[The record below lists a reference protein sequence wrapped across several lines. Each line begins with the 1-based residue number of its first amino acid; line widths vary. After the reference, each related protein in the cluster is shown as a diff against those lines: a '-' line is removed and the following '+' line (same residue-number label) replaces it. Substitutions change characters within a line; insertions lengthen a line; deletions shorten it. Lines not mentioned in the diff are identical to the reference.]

1 MQLQTVSGLQNY
13 QQIKGNTEFV
23 LHCTFSLMLWII
35 MITMFRI
42 KIKRHKKN
50 RQISRKTCIKKH
62 NQRCGC
68 NLLPVHHSC
77 FNLFLI
83 QALKR
88 YLITY
93 TERNT
98 NTKINKITIIVQ
110 KYHVTECSNHNTIT

>member
-50 RQISRKTCIKKH
+50 VRFPEKH
-62 NQRCGC
+62 ASKNTIRDVDAIYCLC
-68 NLLPVHHSC
+68 
-77 FNLFLI
+77 
-83 QALKR
+83 
-88 YLITY
+88 ITY
-93 TERNT
+93 VL
-98 NTKINKITIIVQ
+98 I
-110 KYHVTECSNHNTIT
+110 YF